1 MKFHCLDGDR
11 GTWRR
16 PSAHRGCVGSMLRNG
31 SYIGGCKQRLILQE
45 FRQHVDCD
53 WGTQW
58 RTSVCPGF
66 GGSTLRRQATHV
78 SDGVVGDCG
87 GNVTTS
93 LVTPEMPQLVHHK
106 SFGEALRMHS
116 DGPRPSCSSPSSP

>member
-1 MKFHCLDGDR
+1 
-11 GTWRR
+11 
-16 PSAHRGCVGSMLRNG
+16 MLIVIGALNG
-31 SYIGGCKQRLILQE
+31 VPLFVPVLEAVRYESN
-45 FRQHVDCD
+45 
-53 WGTQW
+53 
-58 RTSVCPGF
+58 S
-66 GGSTLRRQATHV
+66 

-87 GNVTTS
+87 ANVTTS